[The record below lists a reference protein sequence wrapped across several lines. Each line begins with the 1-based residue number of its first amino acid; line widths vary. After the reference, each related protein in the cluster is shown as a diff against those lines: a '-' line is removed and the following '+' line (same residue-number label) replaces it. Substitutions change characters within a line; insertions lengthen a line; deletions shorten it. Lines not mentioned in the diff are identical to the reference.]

1 MDRSSSSA
9 STPGFARTLSVV
21 FTPRGKAV
29 LQLAGLR
36 ESTADRTHCAPP
48 LLADGSGGSGCRSGR
63 EGQSGFKRYC
73 PRPSGVASGHLD
85 EAQYLGWIYIFD
97 IHDIHRGRFCRY
109 GRCGRYGRCVRERRS
124 AQGTLVFRTAQ
135 IFHFSRFFHLPP
147 IIVFSCRSP
156 LLAVGLRD
164 AHVTR

>member
-73 PRPSGVASGHLD
+73 PRPSGVASGHLE

-109 GRCGRYGRCVRERRS
+109 GRCVRERRS
-124 AQGTLVFRTAQ
+124 AQGTLVFRIAQ
-135 IFHFSRFFHLPP
+135 IFPLFSFL
-147 IIVFSCRSP
+147 SSP
-156 LLAVGLRD
+156 SHNCFLLSLSPVGCWL
-164 AHVTR
+164 T

>member
-63 EGQSGFKRYC
+63 EGQSGFNRYC

-97 IHDIHRGRFCRY
+97 IHDIHRGRY
-109 GRCGRYGRCVRERRS
+109 GRYGRCVRERRS
-124 AQGTLVFRTAQ
+124 AQGTLVFRIAQ
-135 IFHFSRFFHLPP
+135 IFHFSRFPHSFVSP
-147 IIVFSCRSP
+147 IVVFSCRSP